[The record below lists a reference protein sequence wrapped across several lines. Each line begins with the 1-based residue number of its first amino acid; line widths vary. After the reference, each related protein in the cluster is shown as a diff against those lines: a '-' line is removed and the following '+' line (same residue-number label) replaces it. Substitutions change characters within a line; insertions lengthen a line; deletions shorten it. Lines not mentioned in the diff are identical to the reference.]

1 MFLIAKIVR
10 GRRLL
15 HQLEQQEEK
24 AKAAAKQ
31 HEQREKLS
39 RGVSGVESIAVATTT
54 LNCPVRT
61 GTLKQNLKIKTNNTE
76 VDDDLAVIEL
86 VEFSP
91 KSINEGGG
99 GNGDVDIREK
109 TSPTSAFI
117 LDNQLQQQHID
128 RIQKPKKCAVR
139 QRTDASLP
147 SDEIERNE
155 PSPAGY
161 GSKAAAMR
169 RTSSMPS
176 IVESEQHLL
185 MLAHQRQQR
194 QHQLFHHSSGNC
206 CLRRGFRASTIR
218 HYNYEDRFTKLH
230 KRALRFTW
238 QRLLT
243 RNGGKRIETV
253 FEEVFER
260 MMHKIPIMREMFN
273 TRTFIS
279 AMSRCEIASPRD
291 HARLI
296 VKMFE
301 AAIKNLDV
309 EQNKRTDT
317 DSGFDP
323 KLLGQAHGYLRP
335 YGFTSA
341 LWEAF
346 GEAVIDIVVNQE
358 AVRDLPGASQAWVVL
373 TACLVD
379 QLRAGFDSSSRECP
393 FKHQQSKQRDTQLLL
408 NGGYVA
414 ETVDIESS
422 SNEEEETEQSSNR
435 NLHQRHNDPKEQQQ
449 ENDQKRSQE
458 QLKILIEAANHETN
472 LNNNLLFL
480 TKNSS
485 NNTRRRTITN
495 LCDDDNSSF
504 LFIDGKEQLEGQQKQ
519 NLLEKRRYSTMPQ
532 NNYEDEEDNNEQKQQ
547 QINKKINLKF
557 IQNVAS
563 TEI

>member
-1 MFLIAKIVR
+1 MSNIRRRSSLVA
-10 GRRLL
+10 RRLSSCIT
-15 HQLEQQEEK
+15 HS
-24 AKAAAKQ
+24 
-31 HEQREKLS
+31 RESSSGRSSPLPPKRFHLS
-39 RGVSGVESIAVATTT
+39 RRQSTRRLSCQLVSTAVHSVLLSGIGWNAA
-54 LNCPVRT
+54 RT
-61 GTLKQNLKIKTNNTE
+61 FRRSFN
-76 VDDDLAVIEL
+76 DLAL
-86 VEFSP
+86 LST
-91 KSINEGGG
+91 
-99 GNGDVDIREK
+99 NGANK
-109 TSPTSAFI
+109 QQ
-117 LDNQLQQQHID
+117 DNG
-128 RIQKPKKCAVR
+128 CAVR

-291 HARLI
+291 HVRENTARLI

-335 YGFTSA
+335 YG
-341 LWEAF
+341 
-346 GEAVIDIVVNQE
+346 NQE

-422 SNEEEETEQSSNR
+422 SNEEEETEQSSIR

-485 NNTRRRTITN
+485 NNNTRRRTITN

-532 NNYEDEEDNNEQKQQ
+532 NYEDEEGDNDEQKQQ
-547 QINKKINLKF
+547 QINKKIYLKF
-557 IQNVAS
+557 IQSVAS

>member
-1 MFLIAKIVR
+1 MYILLR
-10 GRRLL
+10 G
-15 HQLEQQEEK
+15 
-24 AKAAAKQ
+24 
-31 HEQREKLS
+31 S
-39 RGVSGVESIAVATTT
+39 
-54 LNCPVRT
+54 T
-61 GTLKQNLKIKTNNTE
+61 G
-76 VDDDLAVIEL
+76 
-86 VEFSP
+86 
-91 KSINEGGG
+91 
-99 GNGDVDIREK
+99 
-109 TSPTSAFI
+109 
-117 LDNQLQQQHID
+117 
-128 RIQKPKKCAVR
+128 
-139 QRTDASLP
+139 
-147 SDEIERNE
+147 
-155 PSPAGY
+155 
-161 GSKAAAMR
+161 
-169 RTSSMPS
+169 
-176 IVESEQHLL
+176 
-185 MLAHQRQQR
+185 
-194 QHQLFHHSSGNC
+194 
-206 CLRRGFRASTIR
+206 
-218 HYNYEDRFTKLH
+218 
-230 KRALRFTW
+230 
-238 QRLLT
+238 
-243 RNGGKRIETV
+243 
-253 FEEVFER
+253 
-260 MMHKIPIMREMFN
+260 
-273 TRTFIS
+273 
-279 AMSRCEIASPRD
+279 
-291 HARLI
+291 
-296 VKMFE
+296 
-301 AAIKNLDV
+301 
-309 EQNKRTDT
+309 
-317 DSGFDP
+317 SGFDP

-422 SNEEEETEQSSNR
+422 SNEEEETEQSSIR

>member
-91 KSINEGGG
+91 KSINGDGG

-117 LDNQLQQQHID
+117 LDNQLQQQD
-128 RIQKPKKCAVR
+128 RHQKPKKFAVR
-139 QRTDASLP
+139 QRTDVSLP

-317 DSGFDP
+317 DSGF
-323 KLLGQAHGYLRP
+323 
-335 YGFTSA
+335 TSA

-346 GEAVIDIVVNQE
+346 GEAVIDIVVLVFITIFLKNFLRNQE

-393 FKHQQSKQRDTQLLL
+393 FKHHQSKQRDTQLLL

-422 SNEEEETEQSSNR
+422 SNEEEETEQSSIR
-435 NLHQRHNDPKEQQQ
+435 NIHQRHNDTNLNQQQQ
-449 ENDQKRSQE
+449 ENDQKRTQE
-458 QLKILIEAANHETN
+458 QLKILIEAANHETQD
-472 LNNNLLFL
+472 NNNLLFL
-480 TKNSS
+480 NKNSS
-485 NNTRRRTITN
+485 NTRRRTITN
-495 LCDDDNSSF
+495 LCDDDNFF
-504 LFIDGKEQLEGQQKQ
+504 LFIDGKEQQLEGQKHQ
-519 NLLEKRRYSTMPQ
+519 NLLEKRNYSTMPQ
-532 NNYEDEEDNNEQKQQ
+532 NYEDEEGNDEQQK